1 MGCAVSKPLLA
12 EREEANTAEA
22 AAKPSTAGSSAGAAT
37 IVKQEQQMVPA
48 DVKAQLDEMEAMIAE
63 FEEKLDRMSG
73 MVGQAGAVISAT
85 NTVIEIVGDAVP
97 VFGGAFHALNKILT
111 AVQQANELAD
121 DVVEVGRSAVDYWKL
136 LIKVGRK
143 ALDMKG
149 EAERE
154 VVKGEIAKLKKLLE
168 ELSEAVGQFGKP
180 GFVRRMWRAATEAAK
195 TLKSLDG
202 KIRRK
207 IKEIVKLYE
216 WAKMDGIEAMLTEL
230 LKERTFPTEDKILSE
245 VKEFVEACI
254 KKRME
259 DEDETDEE
267 ARAALEEDEAANTK
281 LESVMKELLKQLHVK
296 VDQLHAKVDLFTEEH
311 REDH

>member
-1 MGCAVSKPLLA
+1 M
-12 EREEANTAEA
+12 
-22 AAKPSTAGSSAGAAT
+22 
-37 IVKQEQQMVPA
+37 
-48 DVKAQLDEMEAMIAE
+48 
-63 FEEKLDRMSG
+63 
-73 MVGQAGAVISAT
+73 
-85 NTVIEIVGDAVP
+85 
-97 VFGGAFHALNKILT
+97 
-111 AVQQANELAD
+111 
-121 DVVEVGRSAVDYWKL
+121 
-136 LIKVGRK
+136 
-143 ALDMKG
+143 DMKG

-230 LKERTFPTEDKILSE
+230 LKERTFPTEDQILSE

-267 ARAALEEDEAANTK
+267 ARAALEKDEAANTK